1 MTKRKKRACFI
12 KRKEVRALIKAKI
25 DKEYSSKITLDG
37 RSFDLLLE
45 FIVLT
50 INLTKGISKEFGM
63 DSVKVFE
70 SVSELIKEKLKE
82 EGV

>member
-1 MTKRKKRACFI
+1 M
-12 KRKEVRALIKAKI
+12 IKAKI